1 MLTGKHNGKEHGG
14 ISNRLCREPSVT
26 LTDLEQGG
34 LHALIRVALLVKRP
48 PPLRP

>member
-1 MLTGKHNGKEHGG
+1 MPRFRLSTGYFYSRFQSLLYL
-14 ISNRLCREPSVT
+14 ITR
-26 LTDLEQGG
+26 TDLEQGG